1 VIIKV
6 TRAFLDKCDDLEK
19 REIGEEIEVD
29 EKRAE
34 TLIKRGF
41 AEEVKEP
48 EAEPE
53 KPTAVKTRT
62 KTKK

>member
-6 TRAFLDKCDDLEK
+6 IRAFLDKCDDLKK

-41 AEEVKEP
+41 AVEAKEP
-48 EAEPE
+48 ERKSE
-53 KPTAVKTRT
+53 KPTTAKTRA

>member
-1 VIIKV
+1 MILKVIQSFYD
-6 TRAFLDKCDDLEK
+6 RENDLNK

-41 AEEVKEP
+41 AKKVKEP
-48 EAEPE
+48 EAELE
-53 KPTAVKTRT
+53 KPTAAKTRA